1 MCIRDS
7 SQSSEDLE
15 AENPSSDNWQENYR
29 SLSRNESTIN
39 IYSNAAVADVFV
51 WNSPWQS
58 TERTFPAVISL
69 PTDNRVY
76 TISYILNHNFNILQM
91 SYKILILIIEILLNL
106 SFYKMNLSA

>member
-1 MCIRDS
+1 MIKTYLFEHIYIKFS
-7 SQSSEDLE
+7 LMKSLKTFLSLIILMNIALSQSTADLE

-58 TERTFPAVISL
+58 TERTLPAVI
-69 PTDNRVY
+69 
-76 TISYILNHNFNILQM
+76 
-91 SYKILILIIEILLNL
+91 
-106 SFYKMNLSA
+106 

>member
-1 MCIRDS
+1 MIKTYLFEHIYIKFS
-7 SQSSEDLE
+7 LMKSLKTFLSLIILMNIALSQSSEDLE

-58 TERTFPAVISL
+58 TELSLIHISE
-69 PTDNRVY
+69 PTRPY
-76 TISYILNHNFNILQM
+76 
-91 SYKILILIIEILLNL
+91 
-106 SFYKMNLSA
+106 